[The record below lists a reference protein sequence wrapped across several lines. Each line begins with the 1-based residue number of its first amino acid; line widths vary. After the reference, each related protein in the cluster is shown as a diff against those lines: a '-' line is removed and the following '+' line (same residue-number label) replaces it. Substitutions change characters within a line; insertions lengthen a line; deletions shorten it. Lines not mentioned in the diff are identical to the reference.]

1 MTKAS
6 WQPLIAQRIRCAS
19 SSLASLT
26 NTSADAPF
34 RFHLVGSHVGRTTA
48 NHWKS
53 RSSYIESVKRCWSS
67 ASSTTFETEYRPS
80 FLASTP
86 SSSSSLPFPDN
97 NHGSSSSIWNETIH
111 RLLNLPIGSFT
122 DVTWEEADQALRFGT
137 SSSSSNNNNNN
148 ADDGSGVHLLFQLL
162 DRLVQEEIVL
172 VKFDPINAIVLRWRN
187 SILRANNQQ
196 LQHRQHHSSPKRSN
210 KESGHDP
217 NQLLLPSE
225 VVAKLDSW
233 RDKIPW
239 LQPDTKTYTM
249 ILEAA
254 ASLPNNDHHPLDGV
268 LFADSLLEWMI
279 SESSKTHTS
288 ARIRPTTVTFA
299 AVLNAWAWS
308 DRLEACDKVEQ
319 WMQCLDRLHQEGWP
333 DLQPNVVLYNIRLN
347 TWARAGRVDRAL
359 EILQQMMKNQDS
371 DDNNHHQNAPI
382 RPDQTSFTTVL
393 SAYAKPNNNPKAA
406 HQAQVLLDK
415 MQEWY
420 DAGTSAAK
428 PNAFSYTAVMK
439 NWAMQGDGSRA
450 EQVLQRL
457 EEAYRKSSD
466 PDLKPDVLAYNTVL
480 LGWVRAQ
487 RPDQAER
494 LLQTIY
500 EKGEVLPNQTS
511 FNTVLAAWAKVGAVD
526 EAEAILTTMHDI
538 SREGDNTLDIRADVV
553 SYNTVLDAWA
563 KESKNRPD
571 AWKRSQAILHHMEDL
586 YRAGDVHVKPNATT
600 WNTVMNCAAEAGKSD
615 AAERLMG
622 EFQKASAE
630 NLVDGVPS
638 VRTWN
643 TLLSACLKK
652 GDAHRAKRMLDQM
665 KATAGK
671 WAVEPDIIS
680 YNTVL
685 HCFARSNHRDAG
697 DEAMA
702 LFRQMEEDRIVQPNR
717 ISYLALINA
726 WIKGGKP
733 NQAETALMRM
743 IQDGVDLR
751 QGGLDIF
758 HKIMAAW
765 SRHQAPRK
773 AEALLFK
780 MVDLSNS
787 SHRMYLR
794 PTVETYNRILNSW
807 AKAKV
812 AEAGERA
819 DLVLRQMEDLANA
832 GDSEAAPD
840 VVSYNSV
847 LNAWANSGD
856 QTAVTRTEHL
866 VLEMI
871 LKGDAKV
878 TPTEVTYGTWL
889 KTIESSGMGDK
900 ARRTREVLKTMKI
913 HNFEPS
919 EFLLKKIEKLK
930 SMRN

>member
-1 MTKAS
+1 M
-6 WQPLIAQRIRCAS
+6 
-19 SSLASLT
+19 
-26 NTSADAPF
+26 
-34 RFHLVGSHVGRTTA
+34 VGSGLGRTA
-48 NHWKS
+48 VHIWQS
-53 RSSYIESVKRCWSS
+53 RPSYNRVKRCWFS

-86 SSSSSLPFPDN
+86 SSSSPFPDN
-97 NHGSSSSIWNETIH
+97 NHGSSSIWNETIH
-111 RLLNLPIGSFT
+111 RLLKLPIGSFT

-137 SSSSSNNNNNN
+137 SSSNNNNNDN
-148 ADDGSGVHLLFQLL
+148 TDDGSGIHLLFQLL

-172 VKFDPINAIVLRWRN
+172 VKFDPINAIVLSWRN
-187 SILRANNQQ
+187 SILRANNKQ
-196 LQHRQHHSSPKRSN
+196 LQHRHHHPSQKRSN
-210 KESGHDP
+210 MESGYDP

-254 ASLPNNDHHPLDGV
+254 ASLPNNNDDDRPLDGV

-308 DRLEACDKVEQ
+308 DRPEACDKVEK
-319 WMQCLDRLHQEGWP
+319 WMQCLKRLHQEGWP
-333 DLQPNVVLYNIRLN
+333 DLKPNVVLYNILLN

-359 EILQQMMKNQDS
+359 EILQQMMMNKDNNGN
-371 DDNNHHQNAPI
+371 DDNNHHQNDQI

-393 SAYAKPNNNPKAA
+393 SAYAKSNNPKAA

-439 NWAMQGDGSRA
+439 NWAIKGDGGRA

-457 EEAYRKSSD
+457 EDTYRKSND

-494 LLQTIY
+494 LLHTMY

-538 SREGDNTLDIRADVV
+538 SREGGNTLDIRADVV

-563 KESKNRPD
+563 KASKHRPD
-571 AWKRSQAILHHMEDL
+571 ALKRSQAILHHMEDL

-615 AAERLMG
+615 AAERLME
-622 EFQKASAE
+622 EFRKASAE

-643 TLLSACLKK
+643 TLLSACLEK
-652 GDAHRAKRMLDQM
+652 GDAHRAKRMLDEM

-685 HCFARSNHRDAG
+685 HCFARSNQRDAG

-702 LFRQMEEDRIVQPNR
+702 LFRQLEEDGIVQPNR
-717 ISYLALINA
+717 ISFLALINA

-733 NQAETALMRM
+733 NQAEAVLMRT
-743 IQDGVDLR
+743 IQDGVDLG
-751 QGGLDIF
+751 QGGLDMF

-765 SRHQAPRK
+765 VRHQAPRK
-773 AEALLFK
+773 AESLLFK

-787 SHRMYLR
+787 NHRRYLK
-794 PTVETYNRILNSW
+794 PTVETYNRVLNSW

-819 DLVLRQMEDLANA
+819 DLILRQMEDLANA

-871 LKGDAKV
+871 LKGDAKI

-889 KTIESSGMGDK
+889 KTIESSAMGDK

-930 SMRN
+930 SMRS